1 MIDAFFAFFSSF
13 NPMMF
18 ALILSLGAIILMRRP
33 TSPEQVPA
41 ASTRSQMLRSLLRR
55 NG

>member
-1 MIDAFFAFFSSF
+1 MLDALFAFFSSF

-33 TSPEQVPA
+33 ANPERVA
-41 ASTRSQMLRSLLRR
+41 ALSSKTQILRR
-55 NG
+55 NT